1 MKILIIRFSAIG
13 DIVLTT
19 PILRCLRE
27 KYPNAQ
33 IDYLMKES
41 YNDIL
46 LSNPFV
52 DQIHLFKGDLKD
64 TIRQLRNV
72 SYDFIIDLQKNL
84 RSKRIINVLNV
95 PSFTFPKLNTSKWLL
110 VQLKTTRIMPD
121 ISIVDRYFKAVKK
134 LKVVNDQKGLDF
146 FIPEYAIT
154 KQEDIPLGHINGF
167 VACVIGGTYFTK
179 RFPVEKWIAFA
190 AVCPFP
196 MILLGGPEEL
206 EASKKIE
213 QSHPHKIYNACG
225 KFSLL
230 ESVDLLKRS
239 RVVVTNDTGLM
250 HIAAAF
256 QKPIVSLW
264 GNTVPEMGMFPYYG
278 GHNLKQYPSKKSI
291 IIEVKGLPCRPCSKI
306 GFSKCPKGHF
316 KCMLDIDVLKVAE
329 AVKQL
334 WK

>member
-1 MKILIIRFSAIG
+1 M
-13 DIVLTT
+13 LTT
-19 PILRCLRE
+19 PVLRCLRE

-33 IDYLMKES
+33 IDYLIKES
-41 YNDIL
+41 YKDIL
-46 LSNPFV
+46 SSNPYI
-52 DQIHLFKGDLKD
+52 DQIHLFKGDLKQ

-72 SYDFIIDLQKNL
+72 PYDFIIDLQKNL
-84 RSKRIINVLNV
+84 RSKRILSALKI

-110 VQLKTTRIMPD
+110 VQLKTTEIMPD

-134 LKVVNDQKGLDF
+134 LKVENDQKGLDF
-146 FIPEYAIT
+146 FIPEHAIT

-206 EASKKIE
+206 EASREIE

-230 ESVDLLKRS
+230 ESADLLKRS
-239 RVVVTNDTGLM
+239 RVVVTNDTGFM
-250 HIAAAF
+250 HISAAF

-291 IIEVKGLPCRPCSKI
+291 IIEVKGLSCRPCSKI
-306 GFSKCPKGHF
+306 GFEKCPKGHF
-316 KCMLDIDVLKVAE
+316 KCMLDIDVMKVVE